1 VTPSTV
7 RDKLKAAVNIT
18 GLRVY
23 DTVPD
28 GLIPPALVIG
38 QLSITWDLVM
48 ARGADSAE
56 VDLILIAG
64 RMSDRAAQDYLDSFL
79 TASGTNSIKTKVEA
93 DQTLGGSVT
102 SVRVVTATPISLT
115 VSGVEML
122 AYRFAVALWG

>member
-1 VTPSTV
+1 MTPSQV
-7 RDKLKAAVNIT
+7 RDALKTAINVA

-38 QLSITWDLVM
+38 QLSLEWDLVFK
-48 ARGADSAE
+48 RGADSAT

-79 TASGTNSIKTKVEA
+79 TASGANSIKTLIET
-93 DQTLGGSVT
+93 DQTLSGTVT
-102 SVRVVTATPISLT
+102 SVRCVTATPVSLT
-115 VSGVEML
+115 VAGVEML
-122 AYRFAVALWG
+122 AYRFTVELWG

>member
-48 ARGADSAE
+48 ARAADSAE

-93 DQTLGGSVT
+93 DQTLGGSVS

-115 VSGVEML
+115 VAGVEML

>member
-1 VTPSTV
+1 MTPSTV

-38 QLSITWDLVM
+38 QLAMTWDLVM

-93 DQTLGGSVT
+93 DQTLDGSVS

-115 VSGVEML
+115 VAGVEML
-122 AYRFAVALWG
+122 AYRFAVELWG

>member
-1 VTPSTV
+1 MTPSTV

-38 QLSITWDLVM
+38 QLSIDWDLVF
-48 ARGADSAE
+48 ARGADSAT

-79 TASGTNSIKTKVEA
+79 TATGTNSIKTKVEA
-93 DQTLGGSVT
+93 DQTLDGSVS
-102 SVRVVTATPISLT
+102 SVRVVSATPISLT
-115 VSGVEML
+115 VAGVEML

>member
-1 VTPSTV
+1 MTPSLV

-38 QLSITWDLVM
+38 QLSITWDLVFT
-48 ARGADSAE
+48 RGADSAE

-79 TASGTNSIKTKVEA
+79 TATGANSIKTKIEA
-93 DQTLGGSVT
+93 DQTLDGSVS
-102 SVRVVTATPISLT
+102 SVRVVSATPISLT
-115 VSGVEML
+115 VAGVEML
-122 AYRFAVALWG
+122 AYRYAVALWG

>member
-1 VTPSTV
+1 MTPSTV

-38 QLSITWDLVM
+38 QLSIEWDLVF
-48 ARGADSAE
+48 ARGADSAT

-79 TASGTNSIKTKVEA
+79 TATGTNSIKTKVEA
-93 DQTLGGSVT
+93 DQTLDGSVT
-102 SVRVVTATPISLT
+102 SVRVVSATPISLT
-115 VSGVEML
+115 VAGVEML

>member
-1 VTPSTV
+1 MTPSQV
-7 RDKLKAAVNIT
+7 RDALKTAINVA

-38 QLSITWDLVM
+38 QLSIEWDLVFK
-48 ARGADSAE
+48 RGADSAT

-79 TASGTNSIKTKVEA
+79 TASGANSIKTLVEA
-93 DQTLGGSVT
+93 DQTLGGTVT
-102 SVRVVTATPISLT
+102 SVQCVTATPVSLT
-115 VSGVEML
+115 VAGVEML
-122 AYRFAVALWG
+122 SYRFAVELFG